1 MTAFVRG
8 VPQTTKEPSVTVD
21 AGLKPGVHR
30 FNLVVVDDAD
40 RASAPDEVL
49 IQVQN
54 LAAPPLIIQPIGIT
68 APIGTI
74 APIGTTAPIGIA
86 APIGTTAPIRSA
98 APTGGLSPVRP
109 RTRRSKP

>member
-54 LAAPPLIIQPIGIT
+54 LAAPPLIIEPIGIT
-68 APIGTI
+68 
-74 APIGTTAPIGIA
+74 

-98 APTGGLSPVRP
+98 APTGALSPVRP

>member
-40 RASAPDEVL
+40 RASAADEVL
-49 IQVQN
+49 IEVRD
-54 LAAPPLIIQPIGIT
+54 LAAPPLIIDPIGIT
-68 APIGTI
+68 
-74 APIGTTAPIGIA
+74 

-98 APTGGLSPVRP
+98 APTGALSPVRP